1 MTGITDALAPVS
13 TTLLRRA
20 RLDADALLDAAGD
33 DAARTLAAARRT
45 AQDMIDEARESGTAE
60 ARARADAVRVRAG
73 RHARGIELAARRE
86 VLLELRRR
94 AVAAVLALR
103 DDPCYPRLVE
113 RLRELARESGG
124 ADLIVREHP
133 DGGVVGEGRGLRV
146 DCSLGALAGRAV
158 DALGAEAERLW
169 AR

>member
-13 TTLLRRA
+13 TALLRRA

>member
-1 MTGITDALAPVS
+1 MTGIMDALAPVS
-13 TTLLRRA
+13 TALLRRA
-20 RLDADALLDAAGD
+20 RLDADALLDAAEH

-45 AQDMIDEARESGTAE
+45 AQEMLDEARESGTAE
-60 ARARADAVRVRAG
+60 ARARADAVRVRAR

-94 AVAAVLALR
+94 AVAAVMALR

-124 ADLIVREHP
+124 EDLIVREHP
-133 DGGVVGEGRGLRV
+133 GGGVVGEGRGHRV

>member
-1 MTGITDALAPVS
+1 MTGIRDALAPVS
-13 TTLLRRA
+13 AALLKGA
-20 RLDADALLDAAGD
+20 RLDADATLAEAEH

-45 AQDMIDEARESGTAE
+45 AQDIIDEARESGTAD
-60 ARARADAVRVRAG
+60 ARARADAVRARA
-73 RHARGIELAARRE
+73 RRRARGIELAARRE
-86 VLLELRRR
+86 ALLELRRR
-94 AVAAVLALR
+94 AMAAVLALR

-124 ADLIVREHP
+124 DDLIVREHP
-133 DGGVVGEGRGLRV
+133 AGGVVGEGRGHRV
-146 DCSLGALAGRAV
+146 DCSLGALADRAV